1 MIVVAVNTKTPI
13 DNTAL
18 RLRGNLILGM
28 IAKILA
34 GRSECL
40 PTVIDT
46 VTNEMKAWC
55 FAIED
60 RKLTENEATYYRYMS
75 YIHTALIEFDL
86 TGELAYLG
94 DIDDAHGMLEN
105 FIKNLNN
112 SIYIDTDSS
121 YPEIGDLEPHDFLE
135 EEMIKQGMYKTVLNR
150 RYGKEQEN
158 ERQKVIQ

>member
-1 MIVVAVNTKTPI
+1 MTVIPVNTKAPI

-28 IAKILA
+28 VAKILA

-55 FAIED
+55 YAIEA
-60 RKLTENEATYYRYMS
+60 RKLTENEATFYRYIS

-94 DIDDAHGMLEN
+94 DLDDAHGMIET
-105 FIKNLNN
+105 FIN
-112 SIYIDTDSS
+112 SLYKPSQD
-121 YPEIGDLEPHDFLE
+121 EIEPHDFLE
-135 EEMIKQGMYKTVLNR
+135 EEMIKQGMTKTVLNR
-150 RYGKEQEN
+150 RYGKE
-158 ERQKVIQ
+158 V